1 MKNVKRVELRRP
13 RWESVLSKDQG
24 LGLVL
29 FVISVLGIILYGWF
43 VYGWPLLTLQITAFV
58 AVAGILVIVAW
69 IGYTMATTPPPAPLQ
84 PEPESEVSEPAV
96 STGKSEAKA

>member
-1 MKNVKRVELRRP
+1 M
-13 RWESVLSKDQG
+13 SKDQG

-29 FVISVLGIILYGWF
+29 FVISILGLVLYGWF

-58 AVAGILVIVAW
+58 AVAGVLLIVAW

-84 PEPESEVSEPAV
+84 PEPAPEVAEPAG
-96 STGKSEAKA
+96 STSKAEADA